1 MKNLSFILFVVS
13 LLCFSCSSDETTR
26 EEESARLEKMY
37 NEIVAYS
44 QINSKT
50 CTNPEEWAFTK
61 FGNSNCSS
69 YILYNK
75 QIDAAV
81 FQKKVD
87 EYIVAKGKFNVK
99 WGVLSD
105 CMPMQIP
112 ALIPSQIECKDGKPV
127 IKYGPPEN

>member
-26 EEESARLEKMY
+26 EEESAKLEKMY

-105 CMPMQIP
+105 CMPMQVP

-127 IKYGPPEN
+127 IKYGLPEN